1 MSGLEGNE
9 YTTEPRII
17 DGCELVKVPENK
29 NGIYS
34 RNSKD
39 VIYEYKQLSRGVT
52 VRYIDKETGEEITEE
67 EKITGYV
74 GDTYQTKKKT
84 FEKYNFVEVKGDKI
98 GSLEAEEKEVTYY
111 YEKKTGEVEVVYVD
125 ENGEELLKESLTGK
139 VDEEYKVV
147 AKTIKNYRIKEVVG
161 EEEGVYELDKIIVKY
176 VMEKIPGRVIVNLLD
191 GDGNVLDII
200 KKDGFVGEKLKID
213 LPEKEGYYI
222 KGDKTIEVDYKEGE
236 VVINVEYIKIEPAPE
251 TGDINVLVYALIF
264 IVSGTAIAV
273 TKKYFIKNQ

>member
-1 MSGLEGNE
+1 M
-9 YTTEPRII
+9 
-17 DGCELVKVPENK
+17 
-29 NGIYS
+29 
-34 RNSKD
+34 
-39 VIYEYKQLSRGVT
+39 
-52 VRYIDKETGEEITEE
+52 
-67 EKITGYV
+67 
-74 GDTYQTKKKT
+74 
-84 FEKYNFVEVKGDKI
+84 
-98 GSLEAEEKEVTYY
+98 
-111 YEKKTGEVEVVYVD
+111 
-125 ENGEELLKESLTGK
+125 
-139 VDEEYKVV
+139 V

-191 GDGNVLDII
+191 GDGNVLDRIE
-200 KKDGFVGEKLKID
+200 KDGFVGEKLKID

-273 TKKYFIKNQ
+273 TKKYFSRK